1 MEGPTQFLK
10 SHEKKSMWNAKAG
23 QCSPRHWETGQIF
36 FTCKLRLIKM
46 LTSPSLKTQF
56 CLPIQIPIF
65 SKPRR
70 PISILSIWYNCSCQH
85 YRFSYRWVEF
95 ITEAIYHNGVGTWA
109 QHTHTRAHTQPQF
122 NHGKSYQTNLS
133 EGAFYKPFD
142 QYSLKV
148 SRWKINK

>member
-1 MEGPTQFLK
+1 MDVRQMEGPTQFLK
-10 SHEKKSMWNAKAG
+10 SHEKKSIWNAKAG

-109 QHTHTRAHTQPQF
+109 QHTHTRARARTHT
-122 NHGKSYQTNLS
+122 HTHTHTLS
-133 EGAFYKPFD
+133 WYLQKNGSHRI
-142 QYSLKV
+142 QRTKV
-148 SRWKINK
+148 LYD